1 MSSFVSFLY
10 RHCIQNQND
19 KCPIDGTQCTVKI
32 ANLNIT
38 EQIDDLQI
46 NCMYGVKLNELNM
59 LEVDENGCT
68 MIISHGN
75 RQYKEYYFLINFI
88 LFYFKVNMNPNVFIE

>member
-1 MSSFVSFLY
+1 
-10 RHCIQNQND
+10 
-19 KCPIDGTQCTVKI
+19 
-32 ANLNIT
+32 
-38 EQIDDLQI
+38 
-46 NCMYGVKLNELNM
+46 MYGVKLNELNM

-75 RQYKEYYFLINFI
+75 RQYKEFLYYFLIFSI

>member
-1 MSSFVSFLY
+1 MIVDFEP
-10 RHCIQNQND
+10 IQNQND

-46 NCMYGVKLNELNM
+46 HCMYGVKLNQFDKF
-59 LEVDENGCT
+59 EVDENGCT
-68 MIISHGN
+68 TINAHGN
-75 RQYKEYYFLINFI
+75 RQ
-88 LFYFKVNMNPNVFIE
+88 